1 MTSNVPIGSKIRRT
15 SRCRSGVETCRGGF
29 QTRPCGLKFCLAV
42 VVLLHLVGFAGWAAE
57 GGPQSGKPDSGGL
70 LGDKDTAIVI
80 TADSMELQRKTNTII
95 YKGNVLVVRDDV
107 EIASDVLFARYDA
120 KGGGLKSVVAEG
132 TVRVRHGGR
141 EMTGDKAV
149 FDGLEETITVS
160 GNSTVRDG
168 NNSISGDRITIY
180 MKEDRSVVENS
191 GGRVRAVIFPD
202 QLNR

>member
-1 MTSNVPIGSKIRRT
+1 MKRDWKRHV
-15 SRCRSGVETCRGGF
+15 SGVKLGV
-29 QTRPCGLKFCLAV
+29 AV
-42 VVLLHLVGFAGWAAE
+42 VVLLHAVSAVGGAAE
-57 GGPQSGKPDSGGL
+57 GDSRGGEPNRGGL
-70 LGDKDTAIVI
+70 LGDRDTAVVI

-95 YKGNVLVVRDDV
+95 YKGNVVVVRDDV
-107 EIASDVLFARYDA
+107 EIASDVLLARYDA

-149 FDGLEETITVS
+149 FDGSAETITVS

-191 GGRVRAVIFPD
+191 GGRVRAVIFPG
-202 QLNR
+202 QLGR

>member
-1 MTSNVPIGSKIRRT
+1 MKRDWQRRVF
-15 SRCRSGVETCRGGF
+15 GV
-29 QTRPCGLKFCLAV
+29 KFCLAV
-42 VVLLHLVGFAGWAAE
+42 VVLFQAVISVGGAAQDGSQ
-57 GGPQSGKPDSGGL
+57 GGELNSGGL
-70 LGDKDTAIVI
+70 LGDSDTAVVI

-95 YKGNVLVVRDDV
+95 YKGNVVVVRDDV

-120 KGGGLKSVVAEG
+120 KGGGLRSVVAEG
-132 TVRVRHGGR
+132 TVRVRRGGR

-149 FDGLEETITVS
+149 FDGLAETITVS

-168 NNSISGDRITIY
+168 NNRISGDRITIY

-191 GGRVRAVIFPD
+191 GGRVRAVIFPG

>member
-1 MTSNVPIGSKIRRT
+1 MKRDRKLHVSSV
-15 SRCRSGVETCRGGF
+15 
-29 QTRPCGLKFCLAV
+29 KFCLAV
-42 VVLLHLVGFAGWAAE
+42 VVLLQAVSSVGGAAE
-57 GGPQSGKPDSGGL
+57 GGPQGGERSSGGL
-70 LGDKDTAIVI
+70 LGDKDTAVVI
-80 TADSMELQRKTNTII
+80 TADSMELRRKTNTII
-95 YKGNVLVVRDDV
+95 YKGNVVVVRDDV
-107 EIASDVLFARYDA
+107 EMTSDVLFARYDA
-120 KGGGLKSVVAEG
+120 KGGGVRSVVAEG

-149 FDGLEETITVS
+149 FDGLADTITVS

-191 GGRVRAVIFPD
+191 GGRVRAVVFPG